1 MSVVSMVDAKGIKK
15 GEVHEEIIAHEI
27 SDDSKEVREKKATHR
42 LNLALPEKAAN
53 AIFLIQDRLEA
64 STTSEAIRRSLLL
77 TLTITDAIKDGGK
90 VVIERA
96 DGTRE
101 IILLG

>member
-1 MSVVSMVDAKGIKK
+1 MSVVKMIDAKDIKK
-15 GEVHEEIIAHEI
+15 GGEYEEVIAHEV
-27 SDDSKEVREKKATHR
+27 SDDSKEVREKKTTHR

-53 AIFLIQDRLEA
+53 AIFVIQDRLEA

-77 TLTITDAIKDGGK
+77 TLAITDAIENGGK
-90 VVIERA
+90 VVIEKQ

-101 IILLG
+101 VILLG